1 MKYLKFIIAAA
12 LFTMSGGIHAQQL
25 KTGHTY
31 NTAVGVRALGTSG
44 LSIKHFT
51 KHATAFEGI
60 VGFYP
65 NSFSVTLMVERY
77 SPAFDVAGLNWYYG
91 LGGHMASRSDFG
103 RYDGRY
109 RRETSELGLGVDGI
123 FGIEYKIERIPI
135 AVSLDFKPFLEVATD
150 GHAFMAL
157 DPGLGIKVTF

>member
-1 MKYLKFIIAAA
+1 MKLIKLIVAAA
-12 LFTMSGGIHAQQL
+12 FLCLTGSIHAQQL
-25 KTGHTY
+25 KTGTTY

-44 LSIKHFT
+44 LSVKHFT
-51 KHATAFEGI
+51 NRSTALEGI

-65 NSFSVTLMVERY
+65 NSFSVTLMLERY

-123 FGIEYKIERIPI
+123 FGIEYKIDRIPI